1 MRCLQIFS
9 SQVPIVMCGKSPLS
23 PPARGRGFTLVE
35 LLVVAGIIAVLVALL
50 LPAINS
56 VREAG
61 RRTACTA
68 NLNRLALAMTQFDTQ
83 HGGLPGWRNRLP
95 LVGGVQTRWGANSR
109 QASWAVM
116 LLPLLE
122 RNDVYAEMA
131 ANRLWGD
138 QSPKQGLLMPEFL
151 CPSFKPK
158 TQRYDYSVLHYGVNV
173 GSGVDPDDGVLVDN
187 LGAHRMSLEDV
198 NAGDGTAFTMLHS
211 RRVAGRLGTGLARGC
226 RGSMAPQVAAE
237 QLAVS
242 QQQTAPLRLQRRP
255 GHEGTQRVGEKSFA
269 AQIEASRRRGDGLLR
284 RPHEV
289 RQGEP
294 RSPHLR
300 PSGNLGDLLE
310 QFHAE
315 IRAVQFAERPELAA
329 GIGGAEPRR
338 GALPAEGFGLL
349 SMGIAGVWS
358 SGNACFAR
366 ARQDR
371 CGRGFTLV
379 ELLAVVAII
388 AVLAGLL
395 LPAIQAARES
405 ARLGQC
411 RNSLRQMATACQS
424 HENALDFFP
433 VASGGYG
440 GTGDPDLG
448 AGLVPVVTPDYT
460 KGSLQR
466 GGWQYNILP
475 YMDQVPLHQ
484 LGARE
489 AILAASNAYQ
499 AAMDAGDGPA
509 LAAMW
514 TPDGDIVDAFGNVSN
529 GREAVR
535 GMLPESQ
542 RAGGLEFVLHETSL
556 RFLTDE
562 VALEDGTVEIRVPGA
577 AVPLSGRFTAAW
589 IKTADGWRISAL
601 REAKLEGPGG
611 AETLADLDWMV
622 GEWSVKNNAAS
633 PKSAQPLIEVSGRWN
648 STKTFLIRD
657 VRVSREG
664 RVVLHV
670 TQRIGWDPLH
680 RELRGWIF
688 SSDGSHGEAVWSRDG
703 DTWLAK
709 TTAVSPD
716 GSQHSALNVYTYDGK
731 GTCHWRSFPTHAGGE
746 GLPPVDMTLT
756 RKQADEPDARPT
768 GSTP

>member
-1 MRCLQIFS
+1 M
-9 SQVPIVMCGKSPLS
+9 PLARFFAACVALAAVTAAAAE
-23 PPARGRGFTLVE
+23 PTAARG
-35 LLVVAGIIAVLVALL
+35 
-50 LPAINS
+50 
-56 VREAG
+56 
-61 RRTACTA
+61 
-68 NLNRLALAMTQFDTQ
+68 Q
-83 HGGLPGWRNRLP
+83 
-95 LVGGVQTRWGANSR
+95 
-109 QASWAVM
+109 
-116 LLPLLE
+116 
-122 RNDVYAEMA
+122 
-131 ANRLWGD
+131 
-138 QSPKQGLLMPEFL
+138 
-151 CPSFKPK
+151 
-158 TQRYDYSVLHYGVNV
+158 
-173 GSGVDPDDGVLVDN
+173 
-187 LGAHRMSLEDV
+187 
-198 NAGDGTAFTMLHS
+198 
-211 RRVAGRLGTGLARGC
+211 
-226 RGSMAPQVAAE
+226 
-237 QLAVS
+237 
-242 QQQTAPLRLQRRP
+242 
-255 GHEGTQRVGEKSFA
+255 
-269 AQIEASRRRGDGLLR
+269 
-284 RPHEV
+284 
-289 RQGEP
+289 
-294 RSPHLR
+294 
-300 PSGNLGDLLE
+300 
-310 QFHAE
+310 
-315 IRAVQFAERPELAA
+315 
-329 GIGGAEPRR
+329 
-338 GALPAEGFGLL
+338 
-349 SMGIAGVWS
+349 
-358 SGNACFAR
+358 
-366 ARQDR
+366 
-371 CGRGFTLV
+371 
-379 ELLAVVAII
+379 
-388 AVLAGLL
+388 
-395 LPAIQAARES
+395 
-405 ARLGQC
+405 
-411 RNSLRQMATACQS
+411 
-424 HENALDFFP
+424 
-433 VASGGYG
+433 
-440 GTGDPDLG
+440 
-448 AGLVPVVTPDYT
+448 
-460 KGSLQR
+460 
-466 GGWQYNILP
+466 
-475 YMDQVPLHQ
+475 
-484 LGARE
+484 ARE
-489 AILAASNAYQ
+489 AILAASDAYQ

-731 GTCHWRSFPTHAGGE
+731 ETCHWRSFPTHAGGE